1 MNSMSF
7 STKNTMSKMYSFMI
21 TAFKINVAGFFPLK
35 SSGWNVAKKKVKIN
49 KTMQNQGENIYFPNY
64 WIYWIFHN

>member
-35 SSGWNVAKKKVKIN
+35 SSCWNVAKKKVKIN
-49 KTMQNQGENIYFPNY
+49 KTMQNQGEIAIYVTS
-64 WIYWIFHN
+64 